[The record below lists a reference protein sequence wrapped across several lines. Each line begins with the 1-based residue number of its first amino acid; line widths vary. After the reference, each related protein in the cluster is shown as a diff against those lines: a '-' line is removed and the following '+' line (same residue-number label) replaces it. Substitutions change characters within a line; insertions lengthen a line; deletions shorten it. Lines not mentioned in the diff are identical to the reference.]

1 MNKKE
6 STGPKF
12 IILEQDALRI
22 ISSLET
28 TIKLA
33 KTDKI
38 NYFETLESNQKLIS
52 TKWVLTEE
60 KAANF

>member
-38 NYFETLESNQKLIS
+38 NHFETLESNQKLIS

>member
-6 STGPKF
+6 NTGPKF

>member
-6 STGPKF
+6 NTGPKF
-12 IILEQDALRI
+12 VILEQDALRI

-28 TIKLA
+28 TIKLV

-52 TKWVLTEE
+52 TK
-60 KAANF
+60 